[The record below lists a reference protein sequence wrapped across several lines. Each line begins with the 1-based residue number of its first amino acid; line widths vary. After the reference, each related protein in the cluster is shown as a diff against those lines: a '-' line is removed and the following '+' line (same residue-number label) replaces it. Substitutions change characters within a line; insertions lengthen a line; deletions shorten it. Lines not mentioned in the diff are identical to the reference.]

1 MKKFETP
8 ELEIVLFSVADV
20 ITTSGCTDD
29 ELVSDCTDDTGWG

>member
-20 ITTSGCTDD
+20 IATSGD
-29 ELVSDCTDDTGWG
+29 EINEFENGIGWN

>member
-20 ITTSGCTDD
+20 ITTSAEEIN
-29 ELVSDCTDDTGWG
+29 ELENSLGWN